1 MFRESIYTMKSMWSF
16 QLQIKLT
23 SNFKRCCVLMK
34 WNISGAQLVGRG
46 GRGEERGGGLPF
58 LKIEKKCP
66 DFGKMCPVCVRL
78 SAMD

>member
-1 MFRESIYTMKSMWSF
+1 MLCANEMKY
-16 QLQIKLT
+16 IRRT
-23 SNFKRCCVLMK
+23 T
-34 WNISGAQLVGRG
+34 SGAG